1 MLTNGCWP
9 HATHIAGIIGA
20 ADNTGATLGMLPG
33 ANIMSISA
41 TAQNYQ
47 LVNGTWGSDFNDGVA
62 PQCAGHTFN
71 FDTQQAQ
78 FQGLLTSAVT
88 SALDFVADDV
98 LLLNKIGI
106 INYSANGSDTKS
118 TGTLGMRFK
127 TVATPLAVMSQTL
140 PTRIQFVY
148 RGALIVQSAGNAYE
162 NAGNVY
168 ENACNVAFDEDYEM
182 DGIIVVG
189 GLNQD
194 DVPVTP
200 ANGGFTFTVDGVPGS
215 ELGSNTGPCVNM
227 WAPSTNIIST
237 WKLNGT
243 QVLSGTSMAAA
254 FVSGFAANLVE
265 GMAITPYTGVSR
277 QLEREVRQKL
287 QDMGN
292 GIYMPRF

>member
-33 ANIMSISA
+33 VNIVSISA

-47 LVNGTWGSDFNDGVA
+47 LVNGTWGPDFNDGVA

-71 FDTQQAQ
+71 FNTQQAQ

-106 INYSANGSDTKS
+106 INYSANGSDSKS

-140 PTRIQFVY
+140 PRRIQFVY
-148 RGALIVQSAGNAYE
+148 RGALIVQSAGNSYE
-162 NAGNVY
+162 D
-168 ENACNVAFDEDYEM
+168 ACNVAFDEDYEM

-194 DVPVTP
+194 GVPVTL
-200 ANGGFTFTVDGVPGS
+200 ANGGFTFTVDGVPSS
-215 ELGSNTGPCVNM
+215 ESGSNTSPCVNM

-265 GMAITPYTGVSR
+265 GMAITPYNGVSR

-292 GIYMPRF
+292 GFYMPRF